1 MRPVDMRMVQRD
13 CGCGSQSASCASLKK
28 KLKAVD
34 FAIIETALY
43 LDAYPKCRKALE
55 YYNQLIKE
63 RDILAEAINR
73 KCGPM
78 TIRDNESCDAWTWT
92 DGPWPWEAE
101 AN

>member
-1 MRPVDMRMVQRD
+1 MRPVDVRMVQRD
-13 CGCGSQSASCASLKK
+13 CGSQSASCASLKK

-34 FAIIETALY
+34 FAIIEVALY

-63 RDILAEAINR
+63 RDILSEAINR